1 MPNLKSIL
9 KPKLSTSDVPT
20 IDHRLELGPNVTP
33 LIKSE
38 EKSPDFAVDLPEKD
52 QDLKYVK
59 RRDLD
64 LEPLV
69 RVTVP
74 DSSKPKSSTMHESFS
89 SIFDEKLIKFGGK
102 ARKINRLVPGKTPHG
117 KKPDLR
123 IETQGK
129 RKCKEST
136 EISSSKKKRL
146 GVADYTTNQ
155 PDIKT
160 SFGAL
165 LLKFGGK

>member
-1 MPNLKSIL
+1 MPNLKPIL
-9 KPKLSTSDVPT
+9 KPILSTSDVPT

-69 RVTVP
+69 RVAVP

-89 SIFDEKLIKFGGK
+89 SIFYEKMDQIW
-102 ARKINRLVPGKTPHG
+102 RKS
-117 KKPDLR
+117 
-123 IETQGK
+123 
-129 RKCKEST
+129 KE
-136 EISSSKKKRL
+136 
-146 GVADYTTNQ
+146 N
-155 PDIKT
+155 
-160 SFGAL
+160 
-165 LLKFGGK
+165 

>member
-1 MPNLKSIL
+1 MK
-9 KPKLSTSDVPT
+9 KW
-20 IDHRLELGPNVTP
+20 
-33 LIKSE
+33 
-38 EKSPDFAVDLPEKD
+38 
-52 QDLKYVK
+52 
-59 RRDLD
+59 
-64 LEPLV
+64 
-69 RVTVP
+69 
-74 DSSKPKSSTMHESFS
+74 
-89 SIFDEKLIKFGGK
+89 IKFGGK
-102 ARKINRLVPGKTPHG
+102 ARKINRLVPGKTPQG